1 MDEKGARK
9 QLDRKNLMLNEPIH
23 RLIPKMAI
31 PTIVSFLINS
41 IYSLADTYFV
51 SSLGTNATA
60 AVSINASLD
69 QLIMMC
75 GSMLAMGAN
84 SYIARLLGKGD
95 DKQASRVLS
104 TAFFSAFAI
113 GAAFLIVGSIFMV
126 PMVRLLGATPTCE
139 AYSIDYATYVLLAA
153 PFMACNFVMN
163 QCLRSEG
170 SATLS
175 MVGMGFGGVL
185 NCILDPIFIFNFN
198 MGVAGASLATAIS
211 KIVSFVILIFP
222 YVTKRSLLHLSIRNF
237 KPSRDI
243 VKEIVT
249 VGSSSMFRSGLA
261 VVAAIL
267 LNNIAGSISDSVLAG
282 IGVCTKIMMF
292 PFSII
297 LGFGSGFQP
306 VAGFNW
312 GAKQYD
318 RVKESYKFSSK
329 VAFWGGAVMALFCC
343 LFADQLIVL
352 FAGEDL
358 EMRQIGAFAIITQA
372 IALPIHGWVAMVNM
386 FCVGLGNAKGAFAL
400 ATARQGSCFI
410 PILFPLAWIFGE
422 YGVGAVQ
429 AVADILTL
437 ALAIPIMGGM
447 NKKSA
452 PATKTIKSYASRTPM
467 TVVSPVSGPSPSV
480 SYGRASSAE
489 EISKMLTKSMH
500 KDDDF
505 DIGYGVDPH
514 KVVENDWAE
523 YRMMKKLNSF

>member
-9 QLDRKNLMLNEPIH
+9 QLDRKNMMLNEPIH
-23 RLIPKMAI
+23 RVIPKMAV
-31 PTIVSFLINS
+31 PTIVAFLINS

-60 AVSINASLD
+60 AVSVNASLD

-84 SYIARLLGKGD
+84 SYIARLLGQND
-95 DKQASRVLS
+95 EKQASRVLS
-104 TAFFSAFAI
+104 TAFFSACSL
-113 GAAFLIVGSIFMV
+113 GLILLVVGNLFMT

-139 AYSIDYATYVLLAA
+139 QYSIDYATYVLLAA

-175 MVGMGFGGVL
+175 MVGMGFGGIL
-185 NCILDPIFIFNFN
+185 NCILDPIFIFNFD

-211 KIVSFVILIFP
+211 KVVSFAILIFP
-222 YVTKRSLLHLSIRNF
+222 YLTKRSLLHLSIKNF

-243 VKEIVT
+243 IKEIVT

-297 LGFGSGFQP
+297 LGFGNGFQP

-312 GAKQYD
+312 GAKRYD
-318 RVKESYKFSSK
+318 RVKESYRFSSK
-329 VAFWGGAVMALFCC
+329 VAFWGGAVMAAFCI

-358 EMRQIGAFAIITQA
+358 EMRRIGAFAIITQA
-372 IALPIHGWVAMVNM
+372 VALPIHGWVAMVNM
-386 FCVGLGNAKGAFAL
+386 YCVGLGNAKGAFAL

-410 PILFPLAWIFGE
+410 PILFPLAWLFGA
-422 YGVGAVQ
+422 YGVGSVQ
-429 AVADILTL
+429 AIADVLSVAL
-437 ALAIPIMGGM
+437 ALPILRSM
-447 NKKSA
+447 NKKLHA
-452 PATKTIKSYASRTPM
+452 AMEA
-467 TVVSPVSGPSPSV
+467 
-480 SYGRASSAE
+480 AE
-489 EISKMLTKSMH
+489 
-500 KDDDF
+500 
-505 DIGYGVDPH
+505 
-514 KVVENDWAE
+514 NAE
-523 YRMMKKLNSF
+523 CRVLNAE